1 MSFGFGVR
9 CVYFLKKLYL
19 TDLSFVLEFG
29 IEIGKDMFTITA
41 RHCVERFMASL
52 GQDDG
57 ISRQHF
63 RKIVSSGLPP
73 GTESIFI
80 SFKAGVVGQNH
91 Q

>member
-1 MSFGFGVR
+1 
-9 CVYFLKKLYL
+9 
-19 TDLSFVLEFG
+19 
-29 IEIGKDMFTITA
+29 
-41 RHCVERFMASL
+41 MASL

-57 ISRQHF
+57 IGRQHF

-80 SFKAGVVGQNH
+80 SFKTGVVGQNH